1 MLGVE
6 TAFAIAN
13 TELDADIEKLV
24 ELLST
29 NPARIAGIDDRHGGP
44 IEVGR
49 PANLALLDLDEQWT
63 ITGAA
68 LASRSSNTPSK
79 GVRCAA
85 RFDTRSGTVTLW
97 SRTEKRRDDNS

>member
-24 ELLST
+24 ELLSI
-29 NPARIAGIDDRHGGP
+29 NRPHRRYRRSPRRPDR
-44 IEVGR
+44 GR
-49 PANLALLDLDEQWT
+49 SAANLALLDLDEQWT

-68 LASRSSNTPSK
+68 LASRARTPLRRAF
-79 GVRCAA
+79 VRGTIRHTIWNGDLVVTNGEA
-85 RFDTRSGTVTLW
+85 TR
-97 SRTEKRRDDNS
+97 

>member
-24 ELLST
+24 ELLSI

-63 ITGAA
+63 ITGQHWPA
-68 LASRSSNTPSK
+68 
-79 GVRCAA
+79 AA
-85 RFDTRSGTVTLW
+85 RTPL
-97 SRTEKRRDDNS
+97 RRAFGARHDSTHDLER